1 MKCSRDSPSL
11 SSSNRV
17 FWHGGSKVG
26 ARSQTRRE
34 ERSRWRV
41 GGCGCDDEQ
50 REWLNRGRGR
60 VVRKGE
66 VEGAFL
72 GVNLISGRYFRV
84 LTFGNEPLNL
94 EEERQTGKCALFQIA
109 FSPRCNH
116 PSRGRELQRVS
127 VCGCVSNEI
136 SLSLSLSI
144 VVSNNEALSL
154 ARHELHCY
162 PSDFTQRV
170 TIPASWTRRRNIS
183 GKLKDWILS
192 DNCEIGYPRG
202 YCFVKEKGSC
212 AKEIYKGFL
221 LILKNC
227 RK

>member
-1 MKCSRDSPSL
+1 MLGHKR
-11 SSSNRV
+11 
-17 FWHGGSKVG
+17 G
-26 ARSQTRRE
+26 
-34 ERSRWRV
+34 ERSEVGDEWVDVDATTSKESGWIAGGVASWERERWR
-41 GGCGCDDEQ
+41 
-50 REWLNRGRGR
+50 
-60 VVRKGE
+60 
-66 VEGAFL
+66 GAFL

-170 TIPASWTRRRNIS
+170 TIPASWT
-183 GKLKDWILS
+183 
-192 DNCEIGYPRG
+192 E
-202 YCFVKEKGSC
+202 EKGEISLENWKIEFFRIIVRSDILVDIASWKRKEVARKKYTKDSC
-212 AKEIYKGFL
+212 
-221 LILKNC
+221 
-227 RK
+227 

>member
-1 MKCSRDSPSL
+1 MKCSRDSPPL

-66 VEGAFL
+66 VEGRAFL

-116 PSRGRELQRVS
+116 PSRGS
-127 VCGCVSNEI
+127 CNGCLCAGVFPTK
-136 SLSLSLSI
+136 SLSLSLDRR
-144 VVSNNEALSL
+144 SNNEAPSL

-212 AKEIYKGFL
+212 AKEMYKGFL

>member
-1 MKCSRDSPSL
+1 MLGHKR
-11 SSSNRV
+11 
-17 FWHGGSKVG
+17 G
-26 ARSQTRRE
+26 
-34 ERSRWRV
+34 ERSEVGDEWVDVDATTSKESGWIAGGVASWERERWR
-41 GGCGCDDEQ
+41 
-50 REWLNRGRGR
+50 
-60 VVRKGE
+60 
-66 VEGAFL
+66 GAFL

-116 PSRGRELQRVS
+116 PSRRRELQRVS

-144 VVSNNEALSL
+144 VVSNNEAPSL

-202 YCFVKEKGSC
+202 YCFVKEKARC